1 MFKWVRI
8 LTEPNQAN
16 VARENFLPRF
26 SLLSFL
32 SMELGDKGSA
42 SQHYTNGLMVTA
54 GVYESISDKAQHRD
68 NSQNAQKSMSM
79 IIHVNDDAY

>member
-1 MFKWVRI
+1 
-8 LTEPNQAN
+8 
-16 VARENFLPRF
+16 
-26 SLLSFL
+26 
-32 SMELGDKGSA
+32 MELGDKGSA